1 MEFADFVPSGNQ
13 AVDPQLYEIENQA
26 IDRDGIM
33 WNRLQRLAR
42 WRGKTLLDL
51 GCGSGYWLPKYHD
64 AAEVIGVE
72 PDASLIGLARSR
84 PGGATVLSG
93 SAEQLPL
100 KDASVD
106 VVHARFAY
114 FFPHPG
120 FDPSAGLAEVR
131 RVLRTG
137 GSLIVIDND
146 TQNGE
151 FAELLRNSPWAEQQ
165 GQDTYAIDWW
175 QRQGATTHPVMSSW
189 QFDSRADLE
198 AVLRLEFP
206 ADVADEWL
214 TAHPDRTHLSYG
226 YLLHHW
232 RK

>member
-1 MEFADFVPSGNQ
+1 MEFPDFVPSGNQ
-13 AVDPQLYEIENQA
+13 AAAPEIYEIENRA

-51 GCGSGYWLPKYHD
+51 GCGSGYWLPKYHE
-64 AAEVIGVE
+64 AAQVIGVE
-72 PDASLIGLARSR
+72 PDASLIGLARAR

-93 SAEQLPL
+93 SAEHLPL
-100 KDASVD
+100 ADASVD

-120 FDPSAGLAEVR
+120 FDPSAGLAEVS

-146 TQNGE
+146 TQEGE

-165 GQDTYAIDWW
+165 GQDTYATDWW

-189 QFDSRADLE
+189 RFNSRAGME
-198 AVLRLEFP
+198 SVLRLEFP
-206 ADVADEWL
+206 ADVADAWL
-214 TAHPDRTHLSYG
+214 AAHPERTHLSYG

>member
-1 MEFADFVPSGNQ
+1 MEFPDFVPSGNQ
-13 AVDPQLYEIENQA
+13 TAAPEIYEIENRA

-51 GCGSGYWLPKYHD
+51 GCGSGYWLPKYHE
-64 AAEVIGVE
+64 AAQVIGVE
-72 PDASLIGLARSR
+72 PDASLIGLARTR

-93 SAEQLPL
+93 SAEHLPL
-100 KDASVD
+100 ADASVD

-120 FDPSAGLAEVR
+120 FDPSAGLAEVS

-146 TQNGE
+146 TQEGE

-165 GQDTYAIDWW
+165 GRETYAIDWW

-189 QFDSRADLE
+189 RFDSRAGME
-198 AVLRLEFP
+198 SVLRLEFP
-206 ADVADEWL
+206 ADVADAWL
-214 TAHPDRTHLSYG
+214 AAHPERTHLSYG
-226 YLLHHW
+226 YLLHQW
-232 RK
+232 QK